1 MSDTLAFIAALALAA
16 MFAWAAAAKAVWAA
30 GWRTVVVGF
39 GFRGRVEPIVAVGVP
54 VVELAVALAIL
65 WGSARAGAAMA
76 MALLAAFSAAV
87 VRARTL
93 QGDRLPCGCFGR
105 ATVRDYKTMLAR
117 NALGGGLTAVVL
129 LGGGDAGIFDAAGAP
144 SGPELIP
151 AALTCFGM
159 VLVGWTLWRAGPL
172 RRGGRR

>member
-16 MFAWAAAAKAVWAA
+16 TFAWAAAAKAVWAA

-54 VVELAVALAIL
+54 IVELAVALTIL
-65 WGSARAGAAMA
+65 WGSAKAGAAMA
-76 MALLAAFSAAV
+76 MALVAAFSAAV

-105 ATVRDYKTMLAR
+105 ATVRDYRTMLAR
-117 NALGGGLTAVVL
+117 NALGGCLTAVVL
-129 LGGGDAGIFDAAGAP
+129 LGGGDAGIFDAAAAP

-151 AALTCFGM
+151 AALTCLGTI
-159 VLVGWTLWRAGPL
+159 LAGWTLWRAGPL
-172 RRGGRR
+172 RGGGRR